1 MRIGILGTGNM
12 ADALGTQ
19 WARAGHE
26 VLIGGRST
34 ERAAALAGRIAG
46 GIGGRTACRAGTLR
60 EAAAFGDATLL
71 AVPHDTVPT
80 VLKEAG
86 ADEDSGGVLHG
97 RVLIDCTN
105 AIGPG
110 FVLTTQ
116 GGPGAAARIADATG
130 AHVVKA
136 FNHCADSVWRLT
148 PPAFSDGPL
157 TAPLAVPLCGD
168 DERALETVRTLVR
181 DMGCVPLAA
190 GGLDRAVYLETAT
203 AFLVGLWMNG
213 EDPRRMLPPFAAAT
227 A

>member
-1 MRIGILGTGNM
+1 MRIGMLGTGNM

-19 WARAGHE
+19 WARAGHD
-26 VLIGGRST
+26 VLVGGRSAD
-34 ERAAALAGRIAG
+34 RAAELAAR
-46 GIGGRTACRAGTLR
+46 IGGRAGTLR

-71 AVPHDTVPT
+71 AVPHDSVPA
-80 VLKEAG
+80 VLNEAAG
-86 ADEDSGGVLHG
+86 ADEGGDGGGVLRG

-105 AIGPG
+105 AVGPG

-116 GGPGAAARIADATG
+116 GGPGAAERIAAATG

-148 PPAFSDGPL
+148 PPAFADG
-157 TAPLAVPLCGD
+157 PLAVPLCGD

-181 DMGCVPLAA
+181 DMGCEPLAA
-190 GGLDRAVYLETAT
+190 GGLDRAVYVETAT
-203 AFLVGLWMNG
+203 AFLIGLWVNG
-213 EDPRRMLPPFAAAT
+213 EDPRRMLPPLAAAT